1 MSTKYVVITGVS
13 TGIGLACAIRLSK
26 AGYHVFGSVRKQ
38 ADADHVQQLIGDR
51 FTPLFFDVTQID
63 QIQIAV
69 AKVKDALQGQ
79 PLTALI
85 NNAGIA
91 LGGPLLEIPLQTL
104 RDQMEVN
111 VVGLLGVT
119 QSFASLLGADLKGDQ
134 PIEKPGKI
142 INIGSVSGVRAMP
155 FVGPYTAS
163 KFALEGLNDSL
174 RMELLPYGID
184 VILVQPG
191 PIKTAIWDKAP
202 TPEKHEYQ
210 DSPYQN
216 GLKRFYHLFVKF
228 GYQGLDPDE
237 IAKVVETAIEKKS
250 PCPRYVKTPGYF
262 QRYLVPKLLPT
273 RWFDQVIAKI
283 LHLSPQ
289 LFWRKPK

>member
-26 AGYHVFGSVRKQ
+26 MGYHVFGSVRKQ
-38 ADADHVQQLIGDR
+38 ADADHVRQLIGDQ
-51 FTPLFFDVTQID
+51 FTPLFFDVTQSE
-63 QIQIAV
+63 QIQKAV
-69 AKVKDALQGQ
+69 TEVQNKLQGQ

-91 LGGPLLEIPLQTL
+91 LGGPLLEIPLQRL
-104 RDQMEVN
+104 RDQLEVN

-119 QSFASLLGADLKGDQ
+119 QAFASLLGADLKADTA
-134 PIEKPGKI
+134 IKNPGKV

-174 RMELLPYGID
+174 RMELLPYGVD
-184 VILVQPG
+184 VVLVQPG
-191 PIKTAIWDKAP
+191 PIRTAIWDKAP
-202 TPEKHEYQ
+202 TPENHEYQ

-216 GLKRFYHLFVKF
+216 GLKRFYNLFVKF

-237 IAKVVETAIEKKS
+237 IAKIVQKAIESKS
-250 PCPRYVKTPGYF
+250 PCTRYVKTPGYF
-262 QRYLVPKLLPT
+262 QRYLIPKLLPT

-283 LHLSPQ
+283 LHLKPE